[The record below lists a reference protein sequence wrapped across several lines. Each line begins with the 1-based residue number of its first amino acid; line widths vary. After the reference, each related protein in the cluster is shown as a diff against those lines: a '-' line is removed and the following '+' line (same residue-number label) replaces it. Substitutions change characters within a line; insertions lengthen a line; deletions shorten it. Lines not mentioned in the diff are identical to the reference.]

1 MKKKLAKVLGRL
13 QFIVPNIK
21 EMDIYVEI
29 YKKLEDMTGKK
40 KFEFI
45 KISKEEIEKLKKVEI
60 KKDITKYDQLNLE
73 NVKEYKERGNKT
85 PVYVD
90 SSPWG
95 TGIFDTE
102 NYRMYQ
108 MKFPKSLQKL
118 KRSAGFK
125 EGLGYIASRLVNKKG
140 LIYGDNQS
148 IANNIFIKGES
159 KSKELRSEM
168 RKQNIRDME
177 WIPNNNKFIKIADA
191 ISRDIKMVEI
201 NYRSEDYIN
210 IKSRENIEKI
220 GCEIDKEGNIKNEI
234 WKGKNRI

>member
-1 MKKKLAKVLGRL
+1 MKKKSELEPKKEILYLGYKINGNRIINKEEKIERTKKDIEEIEKAKGGRVMKKKLAKVLGRL

-95 TGIFDTE
+95 TGIFDTK

-118 KRSAGFK
+118 KK
-125 EGLGYIASRLVNKKG
+125 VSR
-140 LIYGDNQS
+140 I
-148 IANNIFIKGES
+148 
-159 KSKELRSEM
+159 
-168 RKQNIRDME
+168 
-177 WIPNNNKFIKIADA
+177 
-191 ISRDIKMVEI
+191 
-201 NYRSEDYIN
+201 
-210 IKSRENIEKI
+210 
-220 GCEIDKEGNIKNEI
+220 
-234 WKGKNRI
+234 